1 MKEKTKTTESI
12 MDDLYKN
19 FTPEKVDEVLSATSL
34 KIPMEEFEKMDSSIK
49 ELYERLDYSKMTFEE
64 RKKIAFG
71 IYIQELMEQNQL
83 DKE

>member
-71 IYIQELMEQNQL
+71 IYLQELMEQNQL